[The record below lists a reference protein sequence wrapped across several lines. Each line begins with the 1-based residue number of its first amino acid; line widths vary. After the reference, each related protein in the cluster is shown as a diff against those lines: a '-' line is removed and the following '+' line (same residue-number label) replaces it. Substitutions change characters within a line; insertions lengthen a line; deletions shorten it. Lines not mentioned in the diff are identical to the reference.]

1 MELFPGK
8 LKYLLIFFLINIK
21 IILFP
26 EFLQCRLDG
35 RERVDEVHRR
45 QSRVGGDIPVVILV

>member
-21 IILFP
+21 I
-26 EFLQCRLDG
+26 
-35 RERVDEVHRR
+35 RVIGQNVLM
-45 QSRVGGDIPVVILV
+45 G